1 MATLSLGVSK
11 APPTVVAIPS
21 LGVVAIK
28 VGAASLY
35 IELEEADHLSV
46 EIQHAADQLRGE
58 SQDAAA

>member
-11 APPTVVAIPS
+11 APPTVVAMPAV
-21 LGVVAIK
+21 GMVAIK

-46 EIQHAADQLRGE
+46 EIQHAAHQLRGE
-58 SQDAAA
+58 SQDAAP

>member
-21 LGVVAIK
+21 LGVVAIN

-35 IELEEADHLSV
+35 VEQEEADRLV
-46 EIQHAADQLRGE
+46 LDIQQAALELR
-58 SQDAAA
+58 SSTAAAA

>member
-21 LGVVAIK
+21 LGVVAVK

-35 IELEEADHLSV
+35 IELAEADNLSV
-46 EIQHAADQLRGE
+46 EIQHAAHQLRGE